1 MNKNNWVIFGAGEA
15 GIAAF
20 VLLKDKISFF
30 IDNDIEKQNYFI
42 GGIPVISLEKA
53 KNKLDG
59 VTVILGTINP
69 LTEEKMRGLLSN
81 INIGS
86 IFSFYEL
93 SHIVRCKEYDFSPI
107 LEKMWNGKQYSD
119 FLYHIKVWVN
129 NSSKAYIEPINK
141 IYKKYLTK
149 IGNRL
154 VDVACGYGFWSLF
167 FRNKGFDVLGID
179 NDSCRMKTY
188 RDIGEEYSAINGME
202 ADIREMNNISDES
215 MDVAFCA
222 NTIHV
227 IPEWR
232 KVISEMVRIT
242 RPEGYVI
249 LIIADP
255 THLYIKRLYRDLVVM
270 QWDATKENVIAETLS
285 EMVLVESLGVYDM
298 ECITWSRM
306 PTHYI
311 LVFQKNFA

>member
-107 LEKMWNGKQYSD
+107 LEKMWNDKQYSD
-119 FLYHIKVWVN
+119 FLYHIKVWMN
-129 NSSKAYIEPINK
+129 YTSKVLLNPINE
-141 IYKKYLTK
+141 IYKKYLTG
-149 IGNRL
+149 IGKQL
-154 VDVACGYGFWSLF
+154 LDVACGYGFWSLF
-167 FRNKGFDVLGID
+167 FRSKGFEVWGTD
-179 NDSCRMKTY
+179 NNSCRMKIY
-188 RDIGEEYSAINGME
+188 HDIGEEYSAIRGIE
-202 ADIREMNNISDES
+202 ADIREMSNISDES
-215 MDVAFCA
+215 MDVSFCA

-227 IPEWR
+227 VPGWR
-232 KVISEMVRIT
+232 KVISEMIRII

-255 THLYIKRLYRDLVVM
+255 THLYIKRLKLPTPKRC
-270 QWDATKENVIAETLS
+270 
-285 EMVLVESLGVYDM
+285 VE
-298 ECITWSRM
+298 
-306 PTHYI
+306 P
-311 LVFQKNFA
+311 